1 MIQAPADLL
10 DRASELE
17 EAERAAG
24 TQAVRAQLAQPG
36 ATECEDCGDQIPEAR
51 RAAMPNAVRCAPC
64 QEVFEAKGRV
74 WR

>member
-36 ATECEDCGDQIPEAR
+36 ATECEDCGDEIPEAR
-51 RAAMPNAVRCAPC
+51 RIAAPWAVRCVYC
-64 QEVFEAKGRV
+64 QEVAER
-74 WR
+74 

>member
-1 MIQAPADLL
+1 MADDIDVANDVILRAAEERTAQIQASLL
-10 DRASELE
+10 GDGRD
-17 EAERAAG
+17 
-24 TQAVRAQLAQPG
+24 
-36 ATECEDCGDQIPEAR
+36 ECEDCGCEIPLAR

>member
-1 MIQAPADLL
+1 MADEIDVANDVIL
-10 DRASELE
+10 RAAE
-17 EAERAAG
+17 ERAA
-24 TQAVRAQLAQPG
+24 AIRASLQGDGQD
-36 ATECEDCGDQIPEAR
+36 ECEDCLQSIPAAR

>member
-24 TQAVRAQLAQPG
+24 AQAVRAQLLQSG
-36 ATECEDCGDQIPEAR
+36 ATECEDCGDEIPAAR
-51 RAAMPNAVRCAPC
+51 RHAAPWATMCIHCATIA
-64 QEVFEAKGRV
+64 ER
-74 WR
+74 R